1 MIFQN
6 ICFHNVEQM
15 IPFEDGWKMA
25 RLPENVMN
33 CVNEG
38 IRSRTGTFSSGV
50 ELRMRLKG
58 EKAVVR
64 LRALPI
70 EEAQVGF
77 VYYGSFQGGWQ
88 VSSFVIGT
96 ESTCVSL
103 VPPAEPARLRELTQE
118 GGLPFCPDLIR
129 LVLPYGTC
137 VFLGVDGEVEPP
149 RPGDEPGITYLAYG
163 SSITHGS
170 LALDTPHTYPF
181 RIAQELK
188 CDYLNLGFAGTAHL
202 EKEMAEYIVARR
214 DWDFASVEMGVNML
228 GTFSEEAFE
237 QRVNDFTRIL
247 ADDGR
252 PVFATSMFR
261 MGHESEKAEHFRD
274 IVRKYAGERLIFTEG
289 TDLLG
294 QPWDVSADLVHPSI
308 QGVEGIARKW
318 SDIMRR
324 HLKT

>member
-15 IPFEDGWKMA
+15 IPFEDGWKMT
-25 RLPENVMN
+25 RLPEHVMN

-88 VSSFVIGT
+88 VSSFAIGT
-96 ESTCVSL
+96 ESTSVSL

-202 EKEMAEYIVARR
+202 EKEMAEYAGTGTLRPWKWASICWAR
-214 DWDFASVEMGVNML
+214 S
-228 GTFSEEAFE
+228 
-237 QRVNDFTRIL
+237 
-247 ADDGR
+247 
-252 PVFATSMFR
+252 
-261 MGHESEKAEHFRD
+261 
-274 IVRKYAGERLIFTEG
+274 
-289 TDLLG
+289 
-294 QPWDVSADLVHPSI
+294 
-308 QGVEGIARKW
+308 ARKRLNSALMTLPGSW
-318 SDIMRR
+318 QMTGARCLPPVCSAWGMSRKRR
-324 HLKT
+324 SISGTSCENMQESGSSLRRARTCLASPGMCPRTWCTRPYRAWKASPESGRTLCAGI